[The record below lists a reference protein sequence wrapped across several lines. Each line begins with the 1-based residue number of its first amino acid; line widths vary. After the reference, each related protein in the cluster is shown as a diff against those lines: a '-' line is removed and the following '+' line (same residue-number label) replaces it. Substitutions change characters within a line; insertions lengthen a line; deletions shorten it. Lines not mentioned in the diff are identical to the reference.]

1 MLPFLELGVYLCF
14 HEFMA
19 TIDMTPGTVV
29 NEPRDDQGPSAAH
42 LNWLRAGV
50 LGAND
55 GIVSVA
61 AVVVGVA
68 AATSNNTLIIA
79 SGLAALVGGALSMA
93 LGEYV
98 SVSSARDAQRAS
110 RVPVPADEIVN
121 PWHAAIASALAF
133 VAGALLPF
141 LAVIVVP
148 GGWKIPVTVGA
159 VLIALVLTGGTGA
172 RLGGAN
178 VPRAITRVVVGGSLT
193 LALTFAV
200 GSLFGVTVA

>member
-1 MLPFLELGVYLCF
+1 M
-14 HEFMA
+14 H
-19 TIDMTPGTVV
+19 T
-29 NEPRDDQGPSAAH
+29 QHGPSAAH

-68 AATSNNTLIIA
+68 AATTNNAMIIA

-110 RVPVPADEIVN
+110 KVPVPPDEIVN
-121 PWHAAIASALAF
+121 PWHAGLASALAF
-133 VAGALLPF
+133 IAGALLPF
-141 LAVIVVP
+141 LAVVVVD
-148 GGWKIPVTVGA
+148 GTAKIPVTVVA
-159 VLIALVLTGGTGA
+159 VLLALVLTGGVGA
-172 RLGGAN
+172 RLGGAA
-178 VPRAITRVVVGGSLT
+178 PTRAVIRVLTGGTLT

-200 GSLFGVTVA
+200 GSLFGVAVA

>member
-1 MLPFLELGVYLCF
+1 
-14 HEFMA
+14 
-19 TIDMTPGTVV
+19 MTPGTVV

>member
-1 MLPFLELGVYLCF
+1 M
-14 HEFMA
+14 H
-19 TIDMTPGTVV
+19 T
-29 NEPRDDQGPSAAH
+29 QHGPSAAH

-68 AATSNNTLIIA
+68 AATTNNSMIIA

-110 RVPVPADEIVN
+110 IVPVPADEIVN
-121 PWHAAIASALAF
+121 PWHAGLASALAF

-141 LAVIVVP
+141 LAVVVV
-148 GGWKIPVTVGA
+148 GGAAKIPVTVAA
-159 VLIALVLTGGTGA
+159 VLIALCLTGGLGA
-172 RLGGAN
+172 RLGGAA
-178 VPRAITRVVVGGSLT
+178 PMRAVIRVVTGGTLT